1 MPLWLW
7 IGALTSID
15 ALAAAGHNNQ
25 RRQLIKF
32 LRFSL
37 GALAFFATVIVA
49 AKPAAATAAAA
60 GPVPE
65 PGSAA
70 AAEFALLGRPR
81 FIHRKSTPIQLFTVQ
96 SLYGGIHISLGGQL
110 DECKSARSS
119 QFHIA
124 HDFDARCLDVL
135 AGTELIEI
143 RLQHIERQVSYK

>member
-1 MPLWLW
+1 VAISIWLQT
-7 IGALTSID
+7 GALMEVHS
-15 ALAAAGHNNQ
+15 LAAAGYNSQ
-25 RRQLIKF
+25 RQQLIKF

-49 AKPAAATAAAA
+49 AKPAAATTT
-60 GPVPE
+60 GPVSE
-65 PGSAA
+65 PRSAA
-70 AAEFALLGRPR
+70 AAEFALLGRSR

-96 SLYGGIHISLGGQL
+96 SLYGGIHVSLGGQL

-119 QFHIA
+119 QLHIA
-124 HDFDARCLDVL
+124 HDLDARCLDIL